1 VLTTNEI
8 PNYDVRYL
16 GREKVDEIG
25 CYVFSVKPKKMVQGK
40 RYFEGQIWVD
50 DRDLQ
55 IVKTY
60 GKGVGLMKRNEDQQ
74 FPKFETYREQI
85 DGKYWFPTYTR
96 ADDTLHFRD
105 STVRIRMLVKYQ
117 DYKRY
122 EGRSTIK
129 YGDVVESP
137 ASPAAPA
144 PAPPPAKK

>member
-1 VLTTNEI
+1 ML
-8 PNYDVRYL
+8 
-16 GREKVDEIG
+16 EKGE
-25 CYVFSVKPKKMVQGK
+25 

-60 GKGVGLMKRNEDQQ
+60 GKGVGILKKNSDQA

-96 ADDTLHFRD
+96 AVDTLHFKNGD
-105 STVRIRMLVKYQ
+105 SVPIRETVKYQ
-117 DYKRY
+117 DYKKY

-129 YGDVVESP
+129 DGDVVDETKMP
-137 ASPAAPA
+137 PAAP
-144 PAPPPAKK
+144 KKQ